1 MEVMSCKAWSGLT
14 YSCDYVLHQLC
25 RAIDPCPEVTN
36 KVYQVLLQ
44 PHALLR
50 RERYD
55 RELLCYAQRKHEAQG
70 YKRRQTRD
78 RQVPSSKTTSCMPE
92 ITTVSLYLSQLYSAF
107 DADEMVSGAL
117 LRLVPK
123 LITPTIRLRGLP
135 LHFETGENMGMQQ
148 A

>member
-1 MEVMSCKAWSGLT
+1 MFCISSVAPSIR
-14 YSCDYVLHQLC
+14 VLKSRTKSTRFCCNPMLFYGERDTIESYCVTRSESMRRKVISAGKRVIGKCLLAGRC
-25 RAIDPCPEVTN
+25 RVCLRSQPFH
-36 KVYQVLLQ
+36 VYF
-44 PHALLR
+44 
-50 RERYD
+50 
-55 RELLCYAQRKHEAQG
+55 
-70 YKRRQTRD
+70 
-78 RQVPSSKTTSCMPE
+78 
-92 ITTVSLYLSQLYSAF
+92 SQLYSAF